1 MRISDWSSDVCSS
14 DLRCLVELLTCRADG
29 LASQDAGR
37 QQPFLVGQA
46 LPLELSALAGHRQAP
61 LARRAAL
68 LQLVLLERA
77 FLGDEA
83 FLPQNLGFPLRPSLM
98 CLPLALF
105 SPRCGTI
112 FDAS

>member
-14 DLRCLVELLTCRADG
+14 DLLLGLELAEIVLDVGDLLRCLVELLTCRADG

-61 LARRAAL
+61 LERRAAL
-68 LQLVLLERA
+68 RQIVLLESA

-83 FLPQNLGFPLRPSLM
+83 FQIGR
-98 CLPLALF
+98 AHV
-105 SPRCGTI
+105 
-112 FDAS
+112 